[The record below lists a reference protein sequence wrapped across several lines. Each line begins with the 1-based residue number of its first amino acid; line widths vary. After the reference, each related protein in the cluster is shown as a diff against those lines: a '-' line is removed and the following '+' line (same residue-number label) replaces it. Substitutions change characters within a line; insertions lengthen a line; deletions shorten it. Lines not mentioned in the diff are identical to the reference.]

1 MFGFLANFSHSAEM
15 RESKDEMLVGEIVRA
30 MSRQNCPSIE
40 FRANDDRQR
49 MRFLTIDDPVLY
61 SVLVILDRRTGTGA
75 ISAALLGSKATL
87 RITAQVRNNLSDP
100 DDLVKMYKTD
110 LQNLFKMPAVG
121 GIKLNHALNSV
132 FATTQKVIEIDHYVG
147 KADGADKLA
156 KMLGDTIDSLK
167 SKLEPFQKSDKRALG

>member
-1 MFGFLANFSHSAEM
+1 MFGFLAKFAHNAEM

-30 MSRQNCPSIE
+30 MARQGYPSIE

-49 MRFLTIDDPVLY
+49 LRFLTISDPVLY
-61 SVLVILDRRTGTGA
+61 SVLIILDRRTGTGA
-75 ISAALLGSKATL
+75 VSSAIFGSKATL

-110 LQNLFKMPAVG
+110 LANIFKMPVVG

-132 FATTQKVIEIDHYVG
+132 FATTQAIIEIDDYIGAKNDPEKLVG
-147 KADGADKLA
+147 LLDGTIGKL
-156 KMLGDTIDSLK
+156 KE
-167 SKLEPFQKSDKRALG
+167 KLEPFQKSQKR